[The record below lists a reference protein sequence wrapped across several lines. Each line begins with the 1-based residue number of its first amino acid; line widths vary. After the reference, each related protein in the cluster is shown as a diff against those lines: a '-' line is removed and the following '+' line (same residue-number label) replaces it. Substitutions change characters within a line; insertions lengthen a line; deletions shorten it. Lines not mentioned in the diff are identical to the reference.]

1 MEEQIKEL
9 NDKVDKIYSAL
20 VGNDDLKI
28 DGLVDKVDKN
38 SKYIENDK
46 KMKWTAAGLITA
58 FTTFINYLLSD

>member
-1 MEEQIKEL
+1 MEQQIKDL

-38 SKYIENDK
+38 TKYIENDK
-46 KMKWTAAGLITA
+46 KMKWTAAGIITA
-58 FTTFINYLLSD
+58 VSSFINYLLRD

>member
-1 MEEQIKEL
+1 MEQQIKDL

-38 SKYIENDK
+38 TKYIENDK
-46 KMKWTAAGLITA
+46 KMKWTAAGIITA
-58 FTTFINYLLSD
+58 VSSFINYLLKD

>member
-1 MEEQIKEL
+1 MEQQIKDL

-38 SKYIENDK
+38 TKYIENDK

-58 FTTFINYLLSD
+58 ITTFINYLLGD